1 MKSLMLASVLISC
14 LAAGC
19 ISSGTKVTE
28 EQQAQFKVHVTTEA
42 EVIAKLGPPN
52 NVNKMPDGTKIDTY
66 AHVEGSGSAANY
78 IPIVNLFA
86 SSNSQTTDMASFTFD
101 SKGIL
106 MNMSSGHGQSTTS
119 SGLTNQQ

>member
-28 EQQAQFKVHVTTEA
+28 EQQAQFKVGVTSEA

-52 NVNKMPDGTKIDTY
+52 NVATRPDGVKVDTY
-66 AHVEGSGSAANY
+66 RHVDMSMNAAGFVPVVGIFLGGKKQTSDTVTFMFDTRGVLKN
-78 IPIVNLFA
+78 I
-86 SSNSQTTDMASFTFD
+86 SSDR
-101 SKGIL
+101 
-106 MNMSSGHGQSTTS
+106 GQSNTNT
-119 SGLTNQQ
+119 GLANQQ